1 LADGTRV
8 ICHLDEHIQ
17 RHMYFFGAYEPIESY
32 LVRSLLRPGMTVIDL
47 GANVGNYTL
56 QAARAVGPEGQV
68 HAFEPIP
75 ANFKHLTTHVRMNG
89 FASRIFPN
97 CSAAW
102 SHAERLALYLDER
115 DAADNKTDYTV
126 GPRVDPADVLHVDA
140 IALDDYAVRHDLAR
154 VDFVKL
160 DIEGAELP
168 ALRGM
173 IKLLAT
179 HRPILLLEVNRS
191 NCEAAGYAPEA
202 IAELLRAHGY
212 RFWLVGGSPLESG
225 PRDGFDGVEHQNFLC
240 HTAELPST
248 VAGGWSYRNILR
260 RRMLYPAVQ

>member
-1 LADGTRV
+1 
-8 ICHLDEHIQ
+8 
-17 RHMYFFGAYEPIESY
+17 
-32 LVRSLLRPGMTVIDL
+32 
-47 GANVGNYTL
+47 
-56 QAARAVGPEGQV
+56 
-68 HAFEPIP
+68 
-75 ANFKHLTTHVRMNG
+75 
-89 FASRIFPN
+89 
-97 CSAAW
+97 
-102 SHAERLALYLDER
+102 LY
-115 DAADNKTDYTV
+115 
-126 GPRVDPADVLHVDA
+126 VDA